1 MHVIRT
7 AWFLIV
13 LVLAAVRPAVA
24 AEQGEVVIETAEGRR
39 HIFRVEVV
47 STREEMA
54 FGLMYRTHLAPDAGM
69 LFLYPSP
76 RETSFWMENTYLPL
90 DMLFIDEHG
99 VIRNIAERT
108 VPLSTTAVPSR
119 GEVIAVLEVN
129 GGTSERLGISVGD
142 RVTWELVDQR

>member
-1 MHVIRT
+1 
-7 AWFLIV
+7 
-13 LVLAAVRPAVA
+13 
-24 AEQGEVVIETAEGRR
+24 
-39 HIFRVEVV
+39 
-47 STREEMA
+47 
-54 FGLMYRTHLAPDAGM
+54 
-69 LFLYPSP
+69 
-76 RETSFWMENTYLPL
+76 MENTYLPL